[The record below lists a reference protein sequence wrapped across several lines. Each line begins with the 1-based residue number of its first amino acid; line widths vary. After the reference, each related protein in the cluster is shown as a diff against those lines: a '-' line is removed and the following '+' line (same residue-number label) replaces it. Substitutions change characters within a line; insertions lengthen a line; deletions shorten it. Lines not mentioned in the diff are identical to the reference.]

1 MEPVS
6 HLQADATAAD
16 EQKICRNDLAAAVVA
31 RLSGAPGGCKQ
42 AVKSQVTEVD
52 SLKVTVQSVQVSGSG
67 AQRTASARVKS
78 VYEGK
83 MRPRTVSLVK
93 EGGKWKIS
101 GVS

>member
-1 MEPVS
+1 VKR
-6 HLQADATAAD
+6 Q
-16 EQKICRNDLAAAVVA
+16 VA
-31 RLSGAPGGCKQ
+31 
-42 AVKSQVTEVD
+42 EVD
-52 SLKVTVQSVQVSGSG
+52 SLNMTVKSVQLSGTG

-83 MRPRTVSLVK
+83 MRPSTVSLVK